1 MIYFTRQEQRIVIV
15 LGIVLLL
22 GTGLLLI
29 KRFQP
34 GWVMRL
40 SMGEPDF
47 DVVTDQISPRLKD
60 DGPKQGTE
68 SDMADTGGTAGF
80 IGPPAPKQQSSQPEE
95 SVSKANKPPAQ
106 ERRPDKSDQTNGAD
120 AISKKADQKDKINI
134 NTATKEELE
143 TLPGIGPVM
152 AQRIIDY
159 RQKHNGFVD
168 TRELTA
174 VRGIGDATLQKLRE
188 QITVEKRDGSE

>member
-15 LGIVLLL
+15 LGVVLLL

-60 DGPKQGTE
+60 DGSKQEAE
-68 SDMADTGGTAGF
+68 SDMTDTGGTAGF
-80 IGPPAPKQQSSQPEE
+80 IGPPAPKQPSIQPEE
-95 SVSKANKPPAQ
+95 NASKPIEPPAHAQ
-106 ERRPDKSDQTNGAD
+106 QADKSEQDNEAGTRWQ
-120 AISKKADQKDKINI
+120 KADQKDKINI

-159 RQKHNGFVD
+159 RQKHDGFVNINA
-168 TRELTA
+168 LTA
-174 VRGIGDATLQKLRE
+174 VKRIGDTTLQKLRE
-188 QITVEKRDGSE
+188 HITVDKRDSSE